1 MIYDN
6 SYWTHYLHGYLISIN
21 WKSAFRECESN
32 KQPSEAVFQGH
43 MERSLNPDDTK
54 ALQYTYEG
62 DVWIPVLDDTFPL
75 EELDHVVKKQVKPN
89 KSCDPNGNSPEVVTT
104 YLAALYF
111 NSTQYN
117 ISGRNVSIEL
127 VHLEIYYVV

>member
-89 KSCDPNGNSPEVVTT
+89 KGCDPNRNSPEVVTT
-104 YLAALYF
+104 YLAAVYF